1 MNKINC
7 LNLPVLKRQVSKYTK
22 PHHIHASESLGGVKI
37 SSRKIKVPTEFTE
50 NGVHIAMFDEPQVTV
65 TFFFLISE
73 CAWGGLQNL
82 SYPTKDGTQALGSE
96 NMESHPRDHQGIPPV
111 TYFNI
116 SS

>member
-65 TFFFLISE
+65 TFENGLGMTKPSHAFLIRQYE
-73 CAWGGLQNL
+73 
-82 SYPTKDGTQALGSE
+82 E
-96 NMESHPRDHQGIPPV
+96 
-111 TYFNI
+111 
-116 SS
+116 

>member
-65 TFFFLISE
+65 TFFFKF
-73 CAWGGLQNL
+73 L
-82 SYPTKDGTQALGSE
+82 SVHGVACRILAPQPRMEPRPLAVRTWSPT
-96 NMESHPRDHQGIPPV
+96 H
-111 TYFNI
+111 
-116 SS
+116 